1 MIELKYNFLNFIAL
15 LAVLV
20 LFKGNPFSHSKIH
33 LIFDFVNIHTKFFS
47 CQKKKAIWKQK
58 IFREFVHEPISSSL
72 NFLLFCEEQNS
83 LIYFKYYVNL
93 VSFSAN
99 KRSWRQTWK
108 CEAFA
113 TGQTA
118 QHLINLTKLQS
129 FLTWSL
135 YFPICSV
142 FLGRHDTNEW
152 MTCSLVGKLF
162 LFISA
167 YKAAVSTLLV
177 LTFSIF
183 EVGSILD
190 FIHSGFFPFGILSN
204 SGFCPFGILSNL
216 RFSSIWDFVQFKI
229 LSNLGFCPIRDF
241 VQFGILSILDF
252 VQFGILSIQE
262 FVQFRILSVWN
273 FVQFGILSI
282 LDFVHRDF
290 VQFEILSNSGFC
302 PFRIFSNSGF
312 CPIWDFVQFGILSVW
327 EFVQFRILSIW
338 NFVQF
343 GILSIWDFVQFGILS
358 ILDFVHRH
366 FVQFGILSIPDFVQ
380 LGICPIRDFVHS
392 GFVQFGILSNSRFCP
407 FRILF
412 VWDFVFRAFVQDSSN
427 TTKTFLFQLFHWS
440 PLEVTYIS
448 IS

>member
-20 LFKGNPFSHSKIH
+20 QFKGNPFSHSKIH

-58 IFREFVHEPISSSL
+58 IFREFVHGPISSSSL

-190 FIHSGFFPFGILSN
+190 FVHSGFFPFGILSN
-204 SGFCPFGILSNL
+204 S
-216 RFSSIWDFVQFKI
+216 
-229 LSNLGFCPIRDF
+229 GFCPIRDF
-241 VQFGILSILDF
+241 VQFGILSILDI
-252 VQFGILSIQE
+252 VQF
-262 FVQFRILSVWN
+262 W
-273 FVQFGILSI
+273 
-282 LDFVHRDF
+282 
-290 VQFEILSNSGFC
+290 
-302 PFRIFSNSGF
+302 
-312 CPIWDFVQFGILSVW
+312 
-327 EFVQFRILSIW
+327 
-338 NFVQF
+338 
-343 GILSIWDFVQFGILS
+343 
-358 ILDFVHRH
+358 
-366 FVQFGILSIPDFVQ
+366 
-380 LGICPIRDFVHS
+380 
-392 GFVQFGILSNSRFCP
+392 ILSNSRFCP
-407 FRILF
+407 FRILSNSGFCPFRILSNSGFCPIRDF
-412 VWDFVFRAFVQDSSN
+412 VQFGILPILDFVNSGFCPFWILFYLRFCPIRDFVHSGFSPIRDFVHSGICSIRDFVHSGFCPIRDFIQFGILPILDFVHSGFCFIWDFVHSGFCPIRDFVLFKIFFNSGICPFWILSN
-427 TTKTFLFQLFHWS
+427 SGFCPIRDTVFLLHLLFQNIKWARALQRFTFVLLF
-440 PLEVTYIS
+440 PMFPTCQ
-448 IS
+448 